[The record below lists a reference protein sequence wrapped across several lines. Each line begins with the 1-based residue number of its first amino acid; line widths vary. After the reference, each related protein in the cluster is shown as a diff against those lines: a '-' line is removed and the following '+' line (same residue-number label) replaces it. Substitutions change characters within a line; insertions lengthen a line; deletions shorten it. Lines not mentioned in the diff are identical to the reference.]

1 MIGMNQIT
9 SEIWEHSPSEIQVK
23 VNPVKA
29 VKKSNLSSVSL
40 QTSLPTVSW
49 EDLRGLSWTF
59 ANGGYDDYYDYEEE

>member
-1 MIGMNQIT
+1 MKQIT

-29 VKKSNLSSVSL
+29 VKKTNSLLSS

-59 ANGGYDDYYDYEEE
+59 SNGGYGNYDYEEEEYN